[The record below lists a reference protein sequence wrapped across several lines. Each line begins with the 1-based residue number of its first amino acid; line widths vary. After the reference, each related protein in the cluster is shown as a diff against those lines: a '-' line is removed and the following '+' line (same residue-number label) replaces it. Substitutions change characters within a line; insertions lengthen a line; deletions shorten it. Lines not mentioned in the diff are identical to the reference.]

1 MCTNGTAVSPQRSL
15 RKQHRSEHHLNS
27 NGSTPMASEHH
38 LNRHTSMNQNVS
50 SITSSSQLTIP
61 AYQSVAPGGA
71 TAGSAG
77 SVGSV
82 GSSAGSTA
90 GGAALYDTAMN
101 DVQAQIKILSSK
113 SSTLRAG
120 RARVKQ
126 LREHVRLQQLELV
139 KEQRL
144 LELSLQEVNGLEKQI
159 ARDVYGSA
167 SDFLPVPTEGN
178 EGENNRDDT
187 LKKEKE
193 SRTTLNSVASTN
205 AIISQ
210 LNQQGQILYADLID
224 STRKVTIMGR
234 RNSLSV
240 LGQITRQNQEDRAEE
255 ALKAVHRDEH
265 DYVMYS
271 EFVTLLVEYSQRD
284 SDLVDSLELERKSKT
299 SPTYEAKSRSASQFK
314 RGLDD
319 VVGHHQILV
328 GRCFL

>member
-71 TAGSAG
+71 TVGATAG
-77 SVGSV
+77 
-82 GSSAGSTA
+82 SAGSTA

-139 KEQRL
+139 QEQRL

-187 LKKEKE
+187 RKEEKE
-193 SRTTLNSVASTN
+193 SRRTLNSMASTN